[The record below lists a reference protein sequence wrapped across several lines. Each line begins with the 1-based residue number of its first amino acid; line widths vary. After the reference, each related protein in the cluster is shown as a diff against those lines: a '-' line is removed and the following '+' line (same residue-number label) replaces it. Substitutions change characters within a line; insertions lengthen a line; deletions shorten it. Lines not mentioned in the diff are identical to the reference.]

1 MESTNDAE
9 FLRGN
14 AATDECEPLF
24 RNYKDCL
31 TRALK
36 ERGIDTM
43 LDEARENNKEN
54 DAENMRRR
62 SRWDLVTRLY
72 ELAIFAWDHGVVTRA
87 AKGFLILSLFFFL
100 FILPVERV
108 AARESVDVLPP
119 LQFSK
124 FGPDQPNSTLGQAK
138 AEYLHESN

>member
-31 TRALK
+31 TVVLSRFIGAASFKLTSIQRALK

-62 SRWDLVTRLY
+62 CTSTSAVHSD
-72 ELAIFAWDHGVVTRA
+72 
-87 AKGFLILSLFFFL
+87 
-100 FILPVERV
+100 
-108 AARESVDVLPP
+108 AR
-119 LQFSK
+119 
-124 FGPDQPNSTLGQAK
+124 N
-138 AEYLHESN
+138 